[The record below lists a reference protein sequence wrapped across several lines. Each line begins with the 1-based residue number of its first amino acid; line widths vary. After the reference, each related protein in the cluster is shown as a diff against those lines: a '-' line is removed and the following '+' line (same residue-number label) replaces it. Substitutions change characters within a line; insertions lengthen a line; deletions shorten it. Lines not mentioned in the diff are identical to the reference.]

1 MLDGLDVF
9 ECSEVGDSVVE
20 YLSRREPVSSKQ
32 VSTWLRLE
40 RNCIIQINNKGK
52 TEIPRKV
59 FYLFVFNISYLEI
72 F

>member
-40 RNCIIQINNKGK
+40 FNCIIIKINNKDK

-59 FYLFVFNISYLEI
+59 FYLFCF
-72 F
+72 